1 MLNILPFVLFRNGQ
15 FYFKFDV
22 LLPTYWGYNLQKI
35 ELTLFVAKIRSVNI
49 FDYWLWAVA
58 LAQLVDQSILTPE
71 VRGSGPVISHC
82 FLFTVLKSRKNK
94 KSHF

>member
-58 LAQLVDQSILTPE
+58 LAQLVDQSILTP
-71 VRGSGPVISHC
+71 
-82 FLFTVLKSRKNK
+82 
-94 KSHF
+94 